1 MVKATPDYRLRYEG
15 YRATPPLWEQSESFP
30 YPQISLG
37 SESVHPL
44 RTEPQTKQRLGKLV
58 ETFVYHDLQRLP
70 GISWI
75 ADSLQIQENHRTVG
89 EIDALYYDNGV
100 PVHLEVAYKFY
111 LFDTLT
117 RHPDPLAQWIGPNR
131 RDDLSRKL
139 QKLRHRQFPLLSHPA
154 AAPYLAEHGLRAHEI
169 EQRIC
174 FRAQLFVPYHRQD
187 LIIRPL
193 NPDGAVGFHLPFR
206 AMAALAEYHFF
217 IPDKL
222 DWLIAPHPKV
232 AWLGYTDTE
241 SILTAL
247 IDQGRSPLL
256 WWRSTSGE
264 LGRCF
269 LTSW

>member
-1 MVKATPDYRLRYEG
+1 MINATTNYRLRYEG
-15 YRATPPLWEQSESFP
+15 YRATPPLWEQVESFP

-37 SESVHPL
+37 SESGQPFS
-44 RTEPQTKQRLGKLV
+44 TEPQAKQRLGKLV
-58 ETFVYHDLQRLP
+58 ETFVYHDLQHLP
-70 GISWI
+70 DISWI
-75 ADSLQIQENHRTVG
+75 ADGLQIQKNNRTVG
-89 EIDALYYDNGV
+89 EIDALYYDGGV

-117 RHPDPLAQWIGPNR
+117 RHADPLTQWIGPNR
-131 RDDLSRKL
+131 RDNLSRKL
-139 QKLRHRQFPLLSHPA
+139 HKLRHRQFPLLFHPA
-154 AAPYLAEHGLRAHEI
+154 AAPYLTHHRLHANEI

-174 FRAQLFVPYHRQD
+174 FKAQLFVPYHRQD
-187 LIIRPL
+187 LTIRTL
-193 NPDGAVGFHLPFR
+193 NPDGEAGFHLPFR

-222 DWLIAPHPKV
+222 DWLIMPHLKV
-232 AWLGYTDTE
+232 PWLDYTNTR

-247 IDQGRSPLL
+247 INLEQSPLV